1 MSGGVLIPMII
12 ATLIA
17 GTPLV
22 YAALGELVAE
32 KSGILNLGVEGMML
46 IGAITGFIAAS
57 ATHNIW
63 IGIGV
68 GMVAG
73 ATLALVFAVIA
84 VTLVANQVATGLA
97 LAIFSTGLSSLLGK
111 GYTGT
116 SLVLEPSSVAI
127 MVGRIPVVGHLLTQ
141 LHPLV
146 YLSWVLF
153 VAISYFLYRTKAG
166 LVLRAVG
173 ESPASAHAIGYPV
186 ICIRYLA
193 TMFGG
198 AMAGIAGAYLATVY
212 TALWTE
218 GMTAGRGW
226 IALALVVFATWRPA
240 RVLFGAYLFGGVT
253 TAQLFAQGA
262 GIPVPPE
269 LMSSLP
275 YIATIVVL
283 VLITRNRTLVRMNAP
298 PALGQPFHACA

>member
-1 MSGGVLIPMII
+1 MTSGMIVSIVI
-12 ATLIA
+12 ATLVA
-17 GTPLV
+17 GTPLI

-32 KSGILNLGVEGMML
+32 KSGVLNLGIEGMML
-46 IGAITGFIAAS
+46 VGAITSFIAAS
-57 ATHNIW
+57 NTHNVW
-63 IGIGV
+63 IGV
-68 GMVAG
+68 GAGMAAG
-73 ATLALVFAVIA
+73 ACLSAVFAFVAI
-84 VTLVANQVATGLA
+84 TLQANQVAAGLA
-97 LAIFSTGLSSLLGK
+97 LAIFGTGLSSLLGK

-116 SLVLEPSSVAI
+116 SLVVEPSPIAAAI
-127 MVGRIPVVGHLLTQ
+127 NQIPVVGPLLTQ

-153 VAISYFLYRTKAG
+153 GAVSYFLYRTKAG

-173 ESPASAHAIGYPV
+173 ESPTSAHAIGYPV
-186 ICIRYLA
+186 VRIRYLA
-193 TMFGG
+193 TVFGG
-198 AMAGIAGAYLATVY
+198 AMAGVAGAYLSTVY
-212 TALWTE
+212 TPLWTE

-262 GIPVPPE
+262 GVPVPPE

-275 YIATIVVL
+275 YLATIVVL
-283 VLITRNRTLVRMNAP
+283 VLITRNRTLVRLNAP
-298 PALGQPFHACA
+298 AALGQPFHAYA

>member
-1 MSGGVLIPMII
+1 MTGSMLISIVM
-12 ATLIA
+12 ATLVA
-17 GTPLV
+17 GTPLA
-22 YAALGELVAE
+22 YAALGELITE
-32 KSGILNLGVEGMML
+32 KSGVLNLGIEGMML
-46 IGAITGFIAAS
+46 CGAITGFIAAS

-63 IGIGV
+63 IGV
-68 GMVAG
+68 AAGMMAG
-73 ATLALVFAVIA
+73 AALAAIFAVVT
-84 VTLVANQVATGLA
+84 VTLLANQVAAGLA
-97 LAIFSTGLSSLLGK
+97 LAIFGTGLSSFLGK

-116 SLVLEPSSVAI
+116 SLVLEPSSVMAA
-127 MVGRIPVVGHLLTQ
+127 VNQIPVVGPLLTQ

-146 YLSWVLF
+146 YLSWLLF
-153 VAISYFLYRTKAG
+153 AAVNYFLYKTKAG
-166 LVLRAVG
+166 LILRAVG

-186 ICIRYLA
+186 ARIRYLA
-193 TMFGG
+193 TIFGG
-198 AMAGIAGAYLATVY
+198 AMSGIAGAYLATVY
-212 TALWTE
+212 TPLWTE

-226 IALALVVFATWRPA
+226 IALALVVFGTWRPA

-275 YIATIVVL
+275 YLATIVVL

-298 PALGQPFHACA
+298 AALGQSFHAYA